1 MNTVPRKR
9 DDLLT
14 RQIAGETIV
23 VPIRGKLADMQNI
36 FAINVVAE
44 FIWERMD
51 GQKTLDRIAGE
62 VAAHFEVDEDQARSD
77 VMEFMAE
84 LSEAGL
90 IEKL

>member
-51 GQKTLDRIAGE
+51 GRRTLDQIAVE
-62 VAAHFEVDEDQARSD
+62 VAAHFEVDEKQARSD
-77 VMEFMAE
+77 VMDFTTE
-84 LSEAGL
+84 LREAGL

>member
-1 MNTVPRKR
+1 MNVAPRRR
-9 DDLLT
+9 DDILT

-51 GQKTLDRIAGE
+51 GQRTLDQIAGE
-62 VAAHFEVDEDQARSD
+62 VAAHFEVDETQAQSD
-77 VMEFMAE
+77 VAEFMAE

>member
-1 MNTVPRKR
+1 VNTVPRKR

-14 RQIAGETIV
+14 RQIAGETII

-51 GQKTLDRIAGE
+51 GRKTMDQIVGDVSAQ
-62 VAAHFEVDEDQARSD
+62 FEVDEKQARSD
-77 VMEFMAE
+77 VMEFLAE
-84 LSEAGL
+84 LDKAGL

>member
-1 MNTVPRKR
+1 MTTVPRKR

-14 RQIAGETIV
+14 RQIAGETII

-51 GQKTLDRIAGE
+51 GQKTLDQIAGE
-62 VAAHFEVDEDQARSD
+62 VAAHFEVDDNQARSD
-77 VMEFMAE
+77 VVEFMTE